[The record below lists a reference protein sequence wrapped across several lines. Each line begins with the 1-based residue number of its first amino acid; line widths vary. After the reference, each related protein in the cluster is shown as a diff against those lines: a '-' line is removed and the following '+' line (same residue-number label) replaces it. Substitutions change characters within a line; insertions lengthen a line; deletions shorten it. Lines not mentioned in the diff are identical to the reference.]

1 MPERKRETGGEGN
14 EGFACVEPAL
24 GSELWQYG
32 LPSLDAN
39 LRERLERHVQI
50 CDACRMALAIER
62 RVASGLKDGT
72 LRLDT
77 AQARRPLSLLL
88 PILRPTARSV
98 WARVSAA
105 AGACALAASVALMI
119 LLPPHAGDSGRL
131 SRSETSPI
139 GFTRP
144 VEGEVTLDRT
154 PELSWQPI
162 EGATAY
168 RVVLREIGGT
178 YTWTGETQAL
188 AIRVP
193 ANAPLPS
200 AARARALLEPIP
212 ADVAAPGGVSVSF
225 ETAGLPRYLGYRVGA
240 SAAGARV
247 AGAAGAA
254 LLAASLLIRLWR
266 PPRASY
272 PPA

>member
-1 MPERKRETGGEGN
+1 MQ
-14 EGFACVEPAL
+14 V
-24 GSELWQYG
+24 
-32 LPSLDAN
+32 
-39 LRERLERHVQI
+39 

-62 RVASGLKDGT
+62 RVANGLRDGT
-72 LRLDT
+72 FKLDLP
-77 AQARRPLSLLL
+77 QARLPLSLLL
-88 PILRPTARSV
+88 PIPRLPARLA

-105 AGACALAASVALMI
+105 AGAFALAASVALMI
-119 LLPPHAGDSGRL
+119 LLPPQAGDSGRL
-131 SRSETSPI
+131 ARSETSPM

-154 PELSWQPI
+154 PELSWRPI

-178 YTWTGETQAL
+178 YAWTGETQTL
-188 AIRVP
+188 SIRVP
-193 ANAPLPS
+193 ANASLPS

-212 ADVAAPGGVSVSF
+212 ADVAVAGGMSVSF
-225 ETAGLPRYLGYRVGA
+225 ETAGLPRYLGYRAGA

-247 AGAAGAA
+247 AGGIGAA
-254 LLAASLLIRLWR
+254 LLAVAFLIRLWK